1 MDFNLSSHAQEQL
14 ADRSIPFFLLEFVL
28 NQPQQIYEEDGVQV
42 YQSQFDRSGKV
53 QLLRVY
59 VNASVEPA
67 VVVTIYVTSKIEKYW
82 RSE

>member
-1 MDFNLSSHAQEQL
+1 MDFKLSSYAQKQL
-14 ADRSIPFFLLEFVL
+14 ADRGIPFFLLEFVL
-28 NQPQQIYEEDGVQV
+28 NQPQQIYEEDVVQV

-53 QLLRVY
+53 QLLRGY

-82 RSE
+82 RTE